1 MDQMQNGFSEFLTS
15 GQYRVQEETLEV
27 SKEKRNLTIGIP
39 RESAHL
45 ENRIALVPD
54 AVGLLVQNGHR
65 VIIETDAGKAAHFP
79 DAEFSSLGGEIVYK
93 AQEVFK
99 SDVILKVAP
108 PTIDEIDMM
117 GSRQT
122 ILSSLNMPSLSEE
135 YFKRLIAKKVTALAF
150 EHIKDK
156 DGTFPVIRAM
166 SEIAGNTSILLAAE
180 YMSDCEFGR
189 GKMLGGFSGISP
201 TEVVILGAGT
211 VGEYAARAAIGM
223 GAFVKVFDNSIY
235 KLRRL
240 QNNLN
245 ARIYTSI
252 LQPRV
257 LLKSLMNADVV
268 IGAVHSSIGRTP
280 CLVSEDMVRQMKPGT
295 IIIDVSID
303 QGGCFETSHVTDHK
317 NPVYKVLG
325 VTHYCVPNI
334 ASKVPHTA
342 SFALSNFLA
351 PIMLKVGEEG
361 GVEVLMRTDYGVRQ
375 GTYLF
380 NGILT
385 NRYLS
390 DHFHLPFQDLNLLMA
405 AFH

>member
-1 MDQMQNGFSEFLTS
+1 MDQMQNGFSDFLAS
-15 GQYRVQEETLEV
+15 GHYLVQEEKLEV
-27 SKEKRNLTIGIP
+27 SKEKRNITIGIP

-65 VIIETDAGKAAHFP
+65 VIVETEAGKSAHFP
-79 DAEFSSLGGEIVYK
+79 DTEFSSLGGEIVYK
-93 AQEVFK
+93 PQEVFK
-99 SDVILKVAP
+99 ADVILKVAP
-108 PTIDEIDMM
+108 PTIEEIDMM

-135 YFKRLIAKKVTALAF
+135 YFKKLISKKVTALAF
-150 EHIKDK
+150 EYIKDK

-252 LQPRV
+252 LQPRI

-268 IGAVHSSIGRTP
+268 IGAVHSASGRTP
-280 CLVSEDMVRQMKPGT
+280 CMVSEDMVRQMKPGT
-295 IIIDVSID
+295 VIIDVSID

-317 NPVYKVLG
+317 NPVYQKLG

-342 SFALSNFLA
+342 SYALSNFLA

-361 GVEVLMRTDYGVRQ
+361 GMEVLLRTDYGVRQ

-405 AFH
+405 AFR

>member
-1 MDQMQNGFSEFLTS
+1 MDQMQNGFSDFLAS
-15 GQYRVQEETLEV
+15 GHYRVQEETLEV

-39 RESAHL
+39 HESAHL
-45 ENRIALVPD
+45 ENRVSLVPD

-65 VIIETDAGKAAHFP
+65 VIVETNAGKAAHFP
-79 DAEFSSLGGEIVYK
+79 DSEFSSLGGEIVYK
-93 AQEVFK
+93 PQEVFK
-99 SDVILKVAP
+99 ADVILKVAP
-108 PTIDEIDMM
+108 PTIDEIEMM
-117 GSRQT
+117 GTRQT
-122 ILSSLNMPSLSEE
+122 ILSSLNIPGLTDE
-135 YFKRLIAKKVTALAF
+135 YFKRLIAKKVTALSF
-150 EHIKDK
+150 EYIRDK

-166 SEIAGNTSILLAAE
+166 SEIAGNTSILLAAD

-257 LLKSLMNADVV
+257 LLKSLINADVV
-268 IGAVHSSIGRTP
+268 IGAVHSSSGRTP
-280 CLVSEDMVRQMKPGT
+280 CLVSEDMVRQMKPGAV
-295 IIIDVSID
+295 IIDVSID

-317 NPVYKVLG
+317 NPVYQVMG

-361 GVEVLMRTDYGVRQ
+361 GMDELLRTDYGVRH

-390 DHFHLPFQDLNLLMA
+390 DHFRLPYQDLNLLMA

>member
-1 MDQMQNGFSEFLTS
+1 MDQMQNGFSEFLSS
-15 GQYRVQEETLEV
+15 GQYLVQEEKLEV

-79 DAEFSSLGGEIVYK
+79 DVEFSTLGGEIVYQP
-93 AQEVFK
+93 QEVFK
-99 SDVILKVAP
+99 ADVILKVAP
-108 PTIDEIDMM
+108 PTIAEIEMM
-117 GSRQT
+117 GSKQT

-135 YFKRLIAKKVTALAF
+135 YFKRLIAKKATALAF
-150 EHIKDK
+150 EYIKDK

-268 IGAVHSSIGRTP
+268 IGAVHSSTGRTP
-280 CLVSEDMVRQMKPGT
+280 CMVSEDMVRQMKPGT

-303 QGGCFETSHVTDHK
+303 QGGCIETSHVTDHK
-317 NPVYKVLG
+317 NPVYQMHG

-342 SFALSNFLA
+342 SYALSNFLA

-361 GVEVLMRTDYGVRQ
+361 GVEVILRTDYGVRQ

>member
-1 MDQMQNGFSEFLTS
+1 MDQMQNGFSDFLAS
-15 GQYRVQEETLEV
+15 GHYIVQEEKLEV
-27 SKEKRNLTIGIP
+27 SKEKRNFTIGIP
-39 RESAHL
+39 CESAHL

-65 VIIETDAGKAAHFP
+65 VIIETEAGKSAHFP
-79 DAEFSSLGGEIVYK
+79 DEEFSSLGGEIVFK
-93 AQEVFK
+93 PHEVFK
-99 SDVILKVAP
+99 ADVILKVAP
-108 PTIDEIDMM
+108 PTIEEIDMM
-117 GSRQT
+117 GNRQT
-122 ILSSLNMPSLSEE
+122 ILSSLNMPSLSED

-150 EHIKDK
+150 EYIKDK

-268 IGAVHSSIGRTP
+268 IGAVHSASGRTP
-280 CLVSEDMVRQMKPGT
+280 CMVSEDMVRQMKPGAV
-295 IIIDVSID
+295 IIDVSID

-317 NPVYKVLG
+317 NPVYQMLG

-342 SFALSNFLA
+342 SYALSNFLA

-361 GVEVLMRTDYGVRQ
+361 GVEVMLRTDYGVRQ

-405 AFH
+405 AFR

>member
-1 MDQMQNGFSEFLTS
+1 MDQMQNGFSDFLAS
-15 GQYRVQEETLEV
+15 GNYLVQEEKLEV
-27 SKEKRNLTIGIP
+27 SKEKRNITIGIP

-79 DAEFSSLGGEIVYK
+79 DAEFSSLGGEIVHK
-93 AQEVFK
+93 PQEVFK
-99 SDVILKVAP
+99 ADVILKVAP
-108 PTIDEIDMM
+108 PTIDEIEMM
-117 GSRQT
+117 GSKQT
-122 ILSSLNMPSLSEE
+122 ILSSLNIPSLSEE
-135 YFKRLIAKKVTALAF
+135 YFKRLIAKKATALAF
-150 EHIKDK
+150 EYIKDK

-268 IGAVHSSIGRTP
+268 IGAVHSASGRTP
-280 CLVSEDMVRQMKPGT
+280 CMVSEDMVRQMKPGAV
-295 IIIDVSID
+295 IIDVSID

-317 NPVYKVLG
+317 NPVYQVLG

-361 GVEVLMRTDYGVRQ
+361 GMEVLLRTDYGVRQ

-390 DHFHLPFQDLNLLMA
+390 NHFHLPFQDLNLLMA